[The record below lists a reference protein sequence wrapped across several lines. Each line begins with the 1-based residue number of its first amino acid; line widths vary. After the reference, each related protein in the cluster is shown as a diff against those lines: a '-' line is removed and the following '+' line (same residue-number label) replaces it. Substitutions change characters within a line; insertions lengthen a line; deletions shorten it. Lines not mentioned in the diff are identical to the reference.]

1 MDILLKPDSLCL
13 AGAMNHF
20 VISTSREIT
29 FILKYADTDT
39 VIVRHAY
46 VPNKSSR
53 VEIDLESIVT
63 PLLSFTLRDVADP
76 YKQPNIVRKFTAVI
90 SEVGTTDTV
99 SWSFSVLRAGIDRF
113 ADSAANW
120 LKTNVLTWQPTVKPV
135 TYYTPEFLSYYAV
148 IDAVVRCR
156 AYVDKNGEYAP
167 YDLTLANLSNG
178 AAWTIPVQYAIIA
191 GKLNKLP
198 SYYDVWVE
206 TKTGKRLTYIQRYYA
221 ADIRSEQEQWVLFEN
236 SLGGIDTF
244 RAYGNSE
251 NTAKHTHNIAE
262 IENDAEE
269 YRVDT
274 AREFKKNTGFLSDDE
289 RKWLLDFFPSLGK
302 YLYADTYIRRIV
314 VIESDVSWQAR
325 EFPSSYTF
333 TYKYADARPY
343 LNLSRVDK
351 PATVLNIKIPDVGS
365 FTVAPRLVELDRLPL
380 SGGALFPVQN
390 PYSEKWSIT
399 TAAAILDW
407 LAKEITA
414 AYKGDGS
421 FGHTHGNMS
430 LLDSLTLFG
439 KYLLINAQK
448 ISAGEA
454 DLATLA
460 KNLDPH
466 SDDWSRILRKDRDDA
481 TDHSLA
487 VGGDL
492 SVGGSLGSKDF
503 ISGFDGT
510 GWRMWL
516 EEKLANLELDN
527 LSVRGTMRIF
537 QLLIDRVRSI
547 GGQLIVSAANGKIN
561 AVSSTDEEILIAF
574 ELGCE
579 FEPGDFIRC
588 QTYNAGSPKHYW
600 VQVKEVRTTNDGKT
614 FAVISK
620 KDEGWFSGSPAP
632 GDECVLFGSDK
643 EGRQALI
650 LISAIDDGKP
660 RIDILNGVRD
670 RNLKNALRTRLGALD
685 GIHDDYFPEENQPH
699 GYGLYSDNAYLR
711 GDFILRTGVNISTW
725 VSIIEGEVRSEID
738 SMRSDFIAGKG
749 FLSNALFLEGLKK
762 WKTENDTTF
771 FTLGGKWIWAGSNV
785 FSWKGDSAVV
795 GPDRGR
801 TVMKIRNKYI
811 IQKNEDFTAHPKFEK
826 DKEGKIV
833 PQPIFLTF
841 YYRVVKPG
849 TLTAGFVDTD
859 PSNTQDNYEELK
871 VSEELPVTSGYE
883 QYKAVGQWNG
893 TGDFRLSFTGE
904 IYVYMLILTQREVDD
919 LQYKYRTL
927 FRQTDRLVQLT
938 AGIYDKDLEAQK
950 ALRESGLLIAP
961 EGSGIFV
968 RNTDG
973 TVGFIGV
980 GVEETDTEGNT
991 KTVIKLTADHIKLEG
1006 LVTANGNFKIL
1017 KDGSIETRNGAF
1029 YGDVTAYSGKIGGF
1043 HIHNG
1048 NLLWKNYDY
1057 FGHDSR
1063 SIRIGATRS
1072 DFDGLVDVNFNGAT
1086 TGRFG
1091 IKAVGRANA
1100 GAAVY
1105 GSNANDGEQ
1114 SYPTMGMTYAGFFD
1128 GGLYSK
1134 KLYVNKTF
1142 VVDQEDDTGVKGWE
1156 GIDFDFN
1163 QDLDDIRLQVRR
1175 GIIVG
1180 IRRE

>member
-13 AGAMNHF
+13 AGAMKHF
-20 VISTSREIT
+20 VIAATGEIS
-29 FILKYADTDT
+29 FVLKYADTDT
-39 VIVRHAY
+39 VIVHHTY
-46 VPNKSSR
+46 TPNNR
-53 VEIDLESIVT
+53 NRIEVDLEHVVT
-63 PLLSFTLRDVADP
+63 PLLSFRLKDVSDA
-76 YKQPNIVRKFTAVI
+76 YKQPDIARKFTAVI
-90 SEVGTTDTV
+90 AEVGTSNTE
-99 SWSFSVLRAGIDRF
+99 SWSFTVLRAGIDCF
-113 ADSAANW
+113 ADAAANW
-120 LKTNVLTWQPTVKPV
+120 LKANFLTWQPTVKPV

-148 IDAVVRCR
+148 TDAVARCR
-156 AYVDKNGEYAP
+156 AYVDKDGEYTP

-178 AAWTIPVQYAIIA
+178 SVWTIPVQYAVIA

-206 TKTGKRLTYIQRYYA
+206 TKTGTRLSYVQRYYA
-221 ADIRSEQEQWVLFEN
+221 SDIRSEQEQWVLFEN

-244 RAYGNSE
+244 RAYGSSE

-262 IENDAEE
+262 IENDSSE

-274 AREFKKNTGFLSDDE
+274 TREFKKNTGHLSDAE
-289 RKWLLDFFPSLGK
+289 RRWLLDFFPSLGK
-302 YLYADTYIRRIV
+302 YLYAGTYIRRIV
-314 VIESDVSWQAR
+314 VTESDVSWQTR
-325 EFPSSYTF
+325 ELPSDYTF

-343 LNLSRVDK
+343 LNLPRTDVPTD
-351 PATVLNIKIPDVGS
+351 VLNIKIPDVGS

-407 LAKEITA
+407 ITREITA

-421 FGHTHGNMS
+421 FGHTHDNMS

-439 KYLLINAQK
+439 KYLLVNAQK

-460 KNLDPH
+460 KNLDPK
-466 SDDWSRILRKDRDDA
+466 STDWNRILRKDRNDA
-481 TDHSLA
+481 TEHNLG

-492 SVGGSLGSKDF
+492 TVGGSLGSNDF
-503 ISGFDGT
+503 VHGMDGA

-516 EEKLANLELDN
+516 ENELANLEVDN
-527 LSVRGTMRIF
+527 LSVRQTMRIF
-537 QLLIDRVRSI
+537 ELLIDRVRSI
-547 GGQLIVSAANGKIN
+547 SGQLVVSAANGK
-561 AVSSTDEEILIAF
+561 VSTITTTKDEVQLSF
-574 ELGCE
+574 EMGCT

-588 QTYNAGSPKHYW
+588 QNYNGNSKHYW
-600 VQVKEVRTTNDGKT
+600 VQVKEVRQADDGRQ
-614 FAVISK
+614 FAVIAK
-620 KDEGWFSGSPAP
+620 DDEGWFSGSAAI

-643 EGRQALI
+643 EGRQGLI
-650 LISAIDDGKP
+650 LISATDDGQP
-660 RIDILNGVRD
+660 RIDILNGLRE
-670 RNLKNALRTRLGALD
+670 RNLKNRLRTRLGYLD
-685 GIHDDYFPEENQPH
+685 GIRDDYFPKDNQPH
-699 GYGLYSDNAYLR
+699 GYGLYSDNVYLK
-711 GDFILRTGVNISTW
+711 GDFVLRTGVDIKTW
-725 VSIIEGEVRSEID
+725 VSIVEGEVRSEID

-826 DKEGKIV
+826 DKDGKIV

-841 YYRVVKPG
+841 YYRVVKLG

-859 PSNTQDNYEELK
+859 PRSTQDNYEELK

-893 TGDFRLSFTGE
+893 TGDFHLAFTGE

-950 ALRESGLLIAP
+950 VLRESGLFIAP

-1105 GSNANDGEQ
+1105 GSNANDGER

-1142 VVDQEDDTGVKGWE
+1142 IVDQEDDTGVKGWE